1 MKERWDEIKAEQK
14 KHRTSAYEGI
24 PGKLSAL
31 ARADSF
37 LKRGG
42 ESIVPPQSEAR
53 PGVRSE
59 RELGELL
66 FALVADSRTKG
77 FDAERALRAHLRELE
92 AGESPTA

>member
-1 MKERWDEIKAEQK
+1 VW
-14 KHRTSAYEGI
+14 G
-24 PGKLSAL
+24 
-31 ARADSF
+31 
-37 LKRGG
+37 
-42 ESIVPPQSEAR
+42 
-53 PGVRSE
+53 SE